1 MCSGR
6 EPEYVIENKM
16 SLAMAAQEHLAKIQ
30 DGKEQTGSV
39 EQKEVLDANGSFGGI
54 AAPLQQNLEV
64 DNKTI
69 NKQTFRQEIA
79 FEGTFKP
86 KTHLNNNMYNAGA
99 DEAGMQYGTFGGQ

>member
-1 MCSGR
+1 
-6 EPEYVIENKM
+6 M

-30 DGKEQTGSV
+30 DGKGHTSSV
-39 EQKEVLDANGSFGGI
+39 EQKGVLDANGSFGGTTT
-54 AAPLQQNLEV
+54 PLEQNLEG

-99 DEAGMQYGTFGGQ
+99 EDAGMQYGTFGGQQLLSRFPDQR